1 MAAFLDEGLRIPRR
15 GEIGLEMG
23 DVEKFEQYGYVM
35 SGSRNETMSADGVA
49 AAVSLTPPDAVR
61 LRKENQVISAEEK
74 RGLLALQ
81 AELKARR
88 EAQLVADFRECACS
102 RLYALLMLAVVEQN
116 LAGSYKPTAQ

>member
-1 MAAFLDEGLRIPRR
+1 MAAFLDEGLRMPRR

-35 SGSRNETMSADGVA
+35 SGSRNETMSACGVA
-49 AAVSLTPPDAVR
+49 AAVALTLPDAVR

-88 EAQLVADFRECACS
+88 EAQLVADFRERACS
-102 RLYALLMLAVVEQN
+102 RLSALLMLAVVEQN
-116 LAGSYKPTAQ
+116 LAGSYKPTAK